1 MKNKELLDLMSP
13 AAEERRQWQS
23 FLGLLPILDVTPVD
37 PVLYQRCLAAVW
49 RVRAGGLISRI
60 DLRRNAGFD
69 HGGETLHL
77 ELAIARLVRERV
89 IEPIVATPFSF
100 QIQRRNSTNPESAYA
115 GDRPE
120 ALAGITREEQTARF
134 RILQSLTAAIVNG
147 RLPEKREQ
155 RVRRE
160 RDELE
165 QIYEATWL
173 ELEDAIGRRSAM
185 AIRRSVERACG
196 PGTQQL
202 ELSLE
207 ENRGPGWESEETCNQ

>member
-37 PVLYQRCLAAVW
+37 LVLYQRCLAAIW
-49 RVRAGGLISRI
+49 RVRAGGLISRA
-60 DLRRNAGFD
+60 DLGRHAGFD
-69 HGGETLHL
+69 LGGKTLHL

-89 IEPIVATPFSF
+89 LEPVVAAPFCF
-100 QIQRRNSTNPESAYA
+100 QIQRRNWTNPESAYA

-134 RILQSLTAAIVNG
+134 RILQSLTAAIVDG
-147 RLPEKREQ
+147 HLPEKRE
-155 RVRRE
+155 RKVRRE

-165 QIYEATWL
+165 QIYESTWL
-173 ELEDAIGRRSAM
+173 ELEDAIGRRSA
-185 AIRRSVERACG
+185 AAVRHGVERTCG
-196 PGTQQL
+196 RGAQQL
-202 ELSLE
+202 ELSLG
-207 ENRGPGWESEETCNQ
+207 ENRGPDWEREKACNQ